1 MVRDLFG
8 TVYWLAVGMLAVV
21 GIYASVFGNLFPYI
35 LLAALV
41 MAIVGVW
48 QPGIRYS
55 WAALAGFGMLPAL
68 FLSSSLLEQVFRADW
83 SCSEVSFQPGETVG
97 YGGSSE
103 EEVVCATIPGQLIL
117 ASVVFCAITLFGV
130 VTLLYLLRHTPPRA
144 DGRASRSD
152 TVFGVVG
159 LSMVLLM
166 VVGGITLGLMKATA
180 APSPP
185 ERAGLPP
192 NGLPVSCPEGY
203 EDVGIF
209 NGVGEE
215 NLPEFE
221 IIGDG
226 WVYAYNSSGSGAL
239 SMYALDEARNT
250 VASSTVSGV
259 AGDSGRSPR
268 LETQGTLSIGIDAG
282 EEVGHTVKVCDE
294 TDPSGRNKGTINVGK
309 G

>member
-1 MVRDLFG
+1 MKGFFG
-8 TVYWLAVGMLAVV
+8 AIYWIAVGVLAVV
-21 GIYASVFGNLFPYI
+21 GIYASVFGNLSPYI

-41 MAIVGVW
+41 MSIVGVW
-48 QPGIRYS
+48 RPGIRYS
-55 WAALAGFGMLPAL
+55 WAALAGFGVLLAL

-103 EEVVCATIPGQLIL
+103 EEVVCTTIPGQLIV
-117 ASVVFCAITLFGV
+117 ASVVFWAITLFGV
-130 VTLLYLLRHTPPRA
+130 VVLLYLLRHAHPRA
-144 DGRASRSD
+144 DGRDGRSV
-152 TVFGVVG
+152 TVFGAIG
-159 LSMVLLM
+159 LSMILLL
-166 VVGGITLGLMKATA
+166 VVGGITLSVMKATA

-192 NGLPVSCPEGY
+192 NGLPVSCPEDY

-215 NLPEFE
+215 TLPEFE

-239 SMYALDEARNT
+239 SMSALDEAGNT
-250 VASSTVSGV
+250 MTSSTVSGV

-268 LETQGTLSIGIDAG
+268 IETQGNLSIEIDAG

-294 TDPSGRNKGTINVGK
+294 TDPSGKNKGTIKVGQ